1 MDLDFRKI
9 VGEYL
14 MCNIK
19 TDINDFDTCEMQCY
33 SESTADGYDV
43 YVLKYTKDEMCIVEN
58 VYYYEHDIAEQIM
71 YSLDENKVDSI
82 YIDEHLYD
90 DCYIE
95 EAFERCE
102 GCCSRRHI
110 SLSDAIS
117 PCSAPHSSYDRLG
130 DAIPLLLH
138 YSIVVGRRFG
148 GSHHRLQSLCVSDE
162 LHKLHC
168 VLGDPFLSV
177 GRRQGGAPR
186 EGSAVGRKV

>member
-71 YSLDENKVDSI
+71 YSIDENKIDSI
-82 YIDEHLYD
+82 YIDEDLYD
-90 DCYIE
+90 EIYLED
-95 EAFERCE
+95 AFEE
-102 GCCSRRHI
+102 YFNEHVDEI
-110 SLSDAIS
+110 IFDNPEL
-117 PCSAPHSSYDRLG
+117 
-130 DAIPLLLH
+130 
-138 YSIVVGRRFG
+138 F
-148 GSHHRLQSLCVSDE
+148 SDE
-162 LHKLHC
+162 EKK
-168 VLGDPFLSV
+168 FI
-177 GRRQGGAPR
+177 R
-186 EGSAVGRKV
+186 EEYEIEV